1 MAYLLGVLV
10 HSPPPPCLVL
20 FSPGGYINSAR
31 FPYLDP
37 VGNPTFYCGIYRKGQ
52 LKMGYRPDGACRSI
66 PTLNKFSWVEFFFNF
81 SSRIQRFLSKPSRKN
96 YHLPIFLVDGAL
108 KSQTPRFRI
117 GGTSHLAGQGR
128 PRDTHQPFWHQKPQV
143 APNGNFENF

>member
-1 MAYLLGVLV
+1 MGVAV
-10 HSPPPPCLVL
+10 GNFFFFSTSSPPVGLPSRRFSTFPATPCLVL

-66 PTLNKFSWVEFFFNF
+66 PALNKFSWVEFFFNF

-117 GGTSHLAGQGR
+117 GGTSHLA
-128 PRDTHQPFWHQKPQV
+128 TC
-143 APNGNFENF
+143 